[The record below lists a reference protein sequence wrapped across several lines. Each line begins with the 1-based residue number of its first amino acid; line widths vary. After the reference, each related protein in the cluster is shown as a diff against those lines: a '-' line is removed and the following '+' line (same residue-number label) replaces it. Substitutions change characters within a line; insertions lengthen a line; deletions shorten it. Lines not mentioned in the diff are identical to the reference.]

1 MSPRQTARCVHS
13 YNARPHVPG
22 GQGSGVRCSSNI
34 NRVRHEDRDCIL
46 YKHIYLHTRALSGQH
61 PDPCALSA
69 LEPSFGDF
77 SPLGLVSSRGLRPA
91 IALSREGTCPRAGP
105 PSPRP
110 SRSAS
115 EVVRSRLSA
124 VSHTRPNHSPVL
136 TALFLVSEV
145 SHTRPNHSPV
155 SLQRP
160 VCRGPRTVP
169 RSSFFFFVSFWYDTN
184 GT

>member
-1 MSPRQTARCVHS
+1 MESYTTSKHSTNTSTACDTSSIKVDINIYIYIYTFILERSAGSIPIRAPLAPYTRFSAISP
-13 YNARPHVPG
+13 
-22 GQGSGVRCSSNI
+22 
-34 NRVRHEDRDCIL
+34 
-46 YKHIYLHTRALSGQH
+46 
-61 PDPCALSA
+61 
-69 LEPSFGDF
+69 
-77 SPLGLVSSRGLRPA
+77 PLGLVSSRGLRPA
-91 IALSREGTCPRAGP
+91 IALGREGLLTRVRVR

-115 EVVRSRLSA
+115 EVASSRLSA
-124 VSHTRPNHSPVL
+124 
-136 TALFLVSEV
+136 V

-169 RSSFFFFVSFWYDTN
+169 RSRSFFVVSFWYDTN